1 MTTTILA
8 IMDFI
13 IIIFLI
19 AGWYFMP
26 TLLQDGVA
34 WAKNTVTGAMNYF
47 KK

>member
-1 MTTTILA
+1 MTTTILT

-19 AGWYFMP
+19 AGWYFKP

-34 WAKNTVTGAMNYF
+34 WVKNTVTGAINYF

>member
-1 MTTTILA
+1 MTSTILA
-8 IMDFI
+8 IKDFI

-34 WAKNTVTGAMNYF
+34 WANNTVTGAINYF